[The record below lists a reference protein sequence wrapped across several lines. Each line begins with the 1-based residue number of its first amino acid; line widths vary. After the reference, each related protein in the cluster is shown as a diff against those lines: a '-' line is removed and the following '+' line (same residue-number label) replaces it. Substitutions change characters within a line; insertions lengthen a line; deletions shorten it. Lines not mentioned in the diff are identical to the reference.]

1 MSVEALMTQAV
12 TLRKPTGETRDA
24 IGGSVPTYTTF
35 ETLMYLQPTGGKEE
49 AQDRNTPIGDWTGIG
64 RADIDFG
71 SFDQIMY
78 GVRTFDI
85 VAPPEPAPNPRA
97 GATSHVKVRLRE
109 VT

>member
-12 TLRKPTGETRDA
+12 TLRKLTGETRGG
-24 IGGSVPTYTTF
+24 IGQSTPVYGTA
-35 ETLMYLQPTGGKEE
+35 ETLMYLQPTTGRED
-49 AQDRNTPIGDWTGIG
+49 AQDRGTPIGEWTGIG
-64 RADIDFG
+64 RVDVDFG
-71 SFDQIMY
+71 SFDQIVY
-78 GVRTFDI
+78 GDHTFDI